1 LSQAVSSYWVNFATT
16 GNPNGK
22 DLPAWQKYDEKKDL
36 ALGLGDEVQPIPVP
50 NKAGLDFLAASR

>member
-1 LSQAVSSYWVNFATT
+1 
-16 GNPNGK
+16 
-22 DLPAWQKYDEKKDL
+22 LPAWQKYDEKKDL